1 MGDGGLAILPYASS
15 SVEVSALTALVA
27 PDSVD
32 PSQLREY
39 LSDIAGRPKATREAR
54 NFALAGL
61 AGLHAPVL
69 PRLRAAISDSKL
81 TVRERLMLGLGAA
94 AIGDAAT
101 ARAVGAALEAEFGE
115 VTGDLARLRVGKSTA
130 DITQATALM
139 AMLAAAT
146 GDPLAAR
153 LWATVEAD
161 PGNDLPYGL
170 HAIGF
175 VSRTLE
181 RTAPRP
187 ASFAYVVGGKRE
199 VIDLESGK
207 AFHLSLNQ
215 KEFRSLTIETLG
227 GQIGVTTSW
236 AETVKPASYAKDP
249 DITISRRITPSGK
262 IGTAALVRVDLTVHL
277 GPKAPSGCHLVT
289 DLVPSGL
296 VAVGSLES
304 FVAANR
310 DEDQARNVT
319 YPLSQVGQRI
329 SFCAEKRP
337 KTGDVRLRYFA
348 RVVTAG
354 TYTWEPA
361 VAESRSRA
369 GRAAVTK
376 TGVITIR

>member
-1 MGDGGLAILPYASS
+1 VI
-15 SVEVSALTALVA
+15 
-27 PDSVD
+27 
-32 PSQLREY
+32 
-39 LSDIAGRPKATREAR
+39 
-54 NFALAGL
+54 
-61 AGLHAPVL
+61 
-69 PRLRAAISDSKL
+69 
-81 TVRERLMLGLGAA
+81 
-94 AIGDAAT
+94 
-101 ARAVGAALEAEFGE
+101 
-115 VTGDLARLRVGKSTA
+115 
-130 DITQATALM
+130 
-139 AMLAAAT
+139 
-146 GDPLAAR
+146 
-153 LWATVEAD
+153 
-161 PGNDLPYGL
+161 
-170 HAIGF
+170 
-175 VSRTLE
+175 RTLE

-277 GPKAPSGCHLVT
+277 GAKAPSGCHLVT

-304 FVAANR
+304 FVAANQ

-354 TYTWEPA
+354 TYIWEPA
-361 VAESRSRA
+361 AAESRSRA